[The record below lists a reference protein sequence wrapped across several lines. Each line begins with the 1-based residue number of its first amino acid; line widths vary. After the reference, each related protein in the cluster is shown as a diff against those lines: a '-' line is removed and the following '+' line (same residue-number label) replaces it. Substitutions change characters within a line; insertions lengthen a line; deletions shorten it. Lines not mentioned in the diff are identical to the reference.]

1 MMDSKKTY
9 DPRLQSAIPIY
20 SQYPQLLPL
29 IGQEFG
35 HFGKRLL
42 LIGESHYLPQLDES
56 GKEITIH
63 HNDEA
68 WYEANESLLDTTQKK
83 WLNTRENAGSGEN
96 QKYTSKAYSI
106 YRNIE
111 YAIKESG
118 FNPPDTSNMLN
129 YVAYANYFLRP
140 ARTGVSLQVT
150 GKDSEVSYAAFRS
163 LVQILEV
170 DYLYF
175 VSKLAWQSFMYMN
188 RDSDRLEQAQV
199 RVFPHPASSWWNRTS
214 ADYFIEPEKPLTGKQ
229 FFIASLQR
237 DCIFRT
243 S

>member
-1 MMDSKKTY
+1 MNFTTQFDRELVSSVPLY
-9 DPRLQSAIPIY
+9 RH
-20 SQYPQLLPL
+20 YPQLLPL
-29 IGQEFG
+29 IGPEFG

-42 LIGESHYLPQLDES
+42 LIGESHYLPHLDES
-56 GKEITIH
+56 GREITIH
-63 HNDEA
+63 HHDES
-68 WYEANESLLDTTQKK
+68 WYQANENLLDTTQKK

-96 QKYTSKAYSI
+96 QKYTSRAYSI

-118 FNPPDTSNMLN
+118 FKPSDTSNMFN

-150 GKDSEVSYAAFRS
+150 GKDSKVSYDTFRS
-163 LVQILEV
+163 LAQILEV

-175 VSKLAWQSFMYMN
+175 VSKLAWRSFMYMN
-188 RDSDRLEQAQV
+188 EDRDRLDQAQV

-214 ADYFIEPEKPLTGKQ
+214 PAYSIEPGKPLIGKQ
-229 FFIASLQR
+229 FFIAALQR
-237 DCIFRT
+237 DQIFRT
-243 S
+243 I